1 MLSEFPFSLTRPE
14 FISNEGSTMD
24 RRAFLKAAAASSLMS
39 LGGAAGSVA
48 ATDKVTPFVRVRPG
62 DAAWPSQAR
71 WNGLFNAVG
80 GRLVRLDDPLASCR
94 AAAEGAA
101 CQSFFKEMHNPYFI
115 SENPALTETS
125 GWVDAWN
132 SVPSA
137 YAVKVQ
143 STADVVAAVNFARE
157 NNLRLVVKGGGHSYQ
172 GTSDAPDSLL
182 IWTREMSGIT
192 LHDTFVPVGCD
203 ATHTPQPAVTVET
216 GARWLAVY
224 DAVTTRGG
232 RYVQG
237 GGCTTVGVAGFIHGG
252 GFGSFSKKYGQGAA
266 GLLQAEIVTADG
278 SILVV
283 NPCNHPDLF
292 WAVKGGGGGA
302 FGVLTKLT
310 LRTRDLPITFGAVFG
325 TIRAASDAAFRELIA
340 KTLSFYADKLF
351 NPHWGEQIAFGK
363 DNTVRIMMLFQG
375 LEQAE
380 AENVWAPFTSA
391 LATPAKDFL
400 IESPLSFFAVP
411 AQHFWDADYLRK
423 VPGLVLQDDRPGAPL
438 GNIFYVGDSGQ
449 VGFFIHGYKSAWL
462 PASLLSETDRQKLA
476 DAVFAASRHWPVS
489 FHFNKGLAGAAAE
502 AIEAARNTAMNPAVL
517 DAFAL
522 VIIAGH
528 GLPAFPGIPGHEPDL
543 AMARA
548 NAQAI
553 ASAADALFEVG
564 PGAGAYLSESDFFDV
579 NWKTRYWGLNFDRLA
594 AIKKRYDPEGLFFTH
609 HGVGSDEWSADGFT
623 RLRT

>member
-1 MLSEFPFSLTRPE
+1 ME
-14 FISNEGSTMD
+14 
-24 RRAFLKAAAASSLMS
+24 RRTFLKAAAAGALVSIGEAARSAT
-39 LGGAAGSVA
+39 AAG
-48 ATDKVTPFVRVRPG
+48 ATSLARVRPG

-71 WNGLFNAVG
+71 WNDLFNAVG
-80 GRLVRLDDPLASCR
+80 GRLAKLDDPLASCH
-94 AAAEGAA
+94 AAPDGAA
-101 CQSFFKEMHNPYFI
+101 CQAFFKEIRNPYFI
-115 SENPALTETS
+115 SEHPALTETS

-132 SVPSA
+132 SAPSA

-157 NNLRLVVKGGGHSYQ
+157 NNLRLVIKGGGHSYQ

-182 IWTREMSGIT
+182 IWTRQMSGIT
-192 LHDTFVPVGCD
+192 LHDAFIPVGCG
-203 ATHTPQPAVTVET
+203 ATHPPQPAVTVEP

-237 GGCTTVGVAGFIHGG
+237 GGCTTVGVTGFIHGG

-266 GLLQAEIVTADG
+266 GLLEAEIVTADG
-278 SILVV
+278 SVLVV
-283 NPCNHPDLF
+283 NACNHPDLF

-310 LRTRDLPITFGAVFG
+310 LRTRDLPTTFGAVFG
-325 TIRAASDAAFRELIA
+325 TIKAGSDTAFRDLIA
-340 KTLSFYADKLF
+340 RTLSFYADKLF

-380 AENVWAPFTSA
+380 AESVWAPFTSA
-391 LATPAKDFL
+391 LATQTTDFS

-438 GNIFYVGDSGQ
+438 GNFFYVGDSAQ

-462 PASLLSETDRQKLA
+462 PASLLSETERQKLA
-476 DAVFAASRHWPVS
+476 DAVFAASRYWPVQ

-502 AIEAARNTAMNPAVL
+502 EIEAARNTAMNPAVL

-528 GLPAFPGIPGHEPDL
+528 GPPAFSGIRGHEPDL
-543 AMARA
+543 ALARA
-548 NAQAI
+548 NAEAI
-553 ASAADALFEVG
+553 GRAFGALLKVA
-564 PGAGAYLSESDFFDV
+564 PGAGAYLSEADFFDP
-579 NWKTRYWGLNFDRLA
+579 NWKTTYWGPNFDRLA
-594 AIKKRYDPEGLFFTH
+594 AVKKRYDPEGLFFTH

-623 RLRT
+623 RLRM

>member
-1 MLSEFPFSLTRPE
+1 
-14 FISNEGSTMD
+14 MD
-24 RRAFLKAAAASSLMS
+24 RRTFLKAAAASGLTPFA
-39 LGGAAGSVA
+39 GTAGPAAA
-48 ATDKVTPFVRVRPG
+48 AAEPPFVRVRPG

-71 WNGLFNAVG
+71 WNSLFNAVG
-80 GRLVRLDDPLASCR
+80 GRLVKLDDPVAACR
-94 AAAEGAA
+94 AASDGAA
-101 CQSFFKEMHNPYFI
+101 CQAFLKEMRNPYFI
-115 SENPALTETS
+115 SDNPALTETS

-137 YAVKVQ
+137 YAIKVR

-157 NNLRLVVKGGGHSYQ
+157 NNLRLVIKGGGHSYQ

-192 LHDTFVPVGCD
+192 LQDAFVPVGCS
-203 ATHTPQPAVTVET
+203 ATHAPQPAVTVET

-224 DAVTTRGG
+224 EAVTTRGG

-266 GLLQAEIVTADG
+266 ALLEAEIVTADG
-278 SILVV
+278 NVLVV
-283 NPCNHPDLF
+283 NACNHPDLF

-310 LRTRDLPITFGAVFG
+310 LRTRELPTTFGAAFG
-325 TIRAASDAAFRELIA
+325 TIKAASDAAFRDLVA
-340 KTLSFYADKLF
+340 KTLTFYADKLF
-351 NPHWGEQIAFGK
+351 NSHWGEQIAFGK
-363 DNTVRIMMLFQG
+363 DNTVRISMVFQG

-380 AENVWAPFTSA
+380 AERVWAPFLQATS
-391 LATPAKDFL
+391 THDFSM
-400 IESPLSFFAVP
+400 ERPLSFFTAP
-411 AQHFWDADYLRK
+411 ARRFWDADYLRN

-449 VGFFIHGYKSAWL
+449 VGFFVHGYKSAWL
-462 PASLLSETDRQKLA
+462 PAPLLQDAERQKLA
-476 DAVFAASRHWPVS
+476 DAVFAASRHWPIS
-489 FHFNKGLAGAAAE
+489 FHFNKGLAGAARE
-502 AIEAARNTAMNPAVL
+502 EIEAARNTAMNPDVL

-522 VIIAGH
+522 VIIGGH
-528 GLPAFPGIPGHEPDL
+528 GPPAFPGIPAHEPDL
-543 AMARA
+543 ALARA

-553 ASAADALFEVG
+553 GRAFDPLLTVA
-564 PGAGAYLSESDFFDV
+564 PGAGAYLSEADFFDP
-579 NWKTRYWGLNFDRLA
+579 NWKTRYWGPNFDRLA
-594 AIKKRYDPEGLFFTH
+594 AIKKRYDPEGLFFVH
-609 HGVGSDEWSADGFT
+609 QGVGSDEWSADGFT

>member
-1 MLSEFPFSLTRPE
+1 
-14 FISNEGSTMD
+14 
-24 RRAFLKAAAASSLMS
+24 
-39 LGGAAGSVA
+39 
-48 ATDKVTPFVRVRPG
+48 VRPG

-71 WNGLFNAVG
+71 WNELFNAVG
-80 GRLVRLDDPLASCR
+80 GRLIKVDNPLASCR
-94 AAAEGAA
+94 VAPDGAA
-101 CQSFFKEMHNPYFI
+101 CQAFFKEIRNPYFI
-115 SENPALTETS
+115 SEHPALTETS
-125 GWVDAWN
+125 GWVDAW
-132 SVPSA
+132 SSAPSA

-143 STADVVAAVNFARE
+143 STKDVVAAVNFARE

-192 LHDTFVPVGCD
+192 LHDGFVPAGCD
-203 ATHTPQPAVTVET
+203 ATHAPQPAVTVEA

-224 DAVTTRGG
+224 DAVTTRAG

-266 GLLQAEIVTADG
+266 GLLEAEIVTADG
-278 SILVV
+278 GVLVV
-283 NPCNHPDLF
+283 NACNHPDLF

-302 FGVLTKLT
+302 FGVLTKLI
-310 LRTRDLPITFGAVFG
+310 LRTRELPTTFGAVFG
-325 TIRAASDAAFRELIA
+325 TIKASSDAAFRDLVAE
-340 KTLSFYADKLF
+340 TLSFYADKLF

-363 DNTVRIMMLFQG
+363 DNTVRVAMVFQG

-380 AENVWAPFTSA
+380 AERLWAPFRQITS
-391 LATPAKDFL
+391 TKDFS
-400 IESPLSFFAVP
+400 IESPLSFLAVP

-423 VPGLVLQDDRPGAPL
+423 VPGLTLQDDRPGAPL

-449 VGFFIHGYKSAWL
+449 VGFFMHGYKSAWL
-462 PASLLSETDRQKLA
+462 PASLLKEAERQKLA
-476 DAVFAASRHWPVS
+476 DAVFTASRHWPVS

-502 AIEAARNTAMNPAVL
+502 EIEAARDTAMNPDVL

-528 GLPAFPGIPGHEPDL
+528 GPPAFPGIPSHEPDL
-543 AMARA
+543 SLARA

-553 ASAADALFEVG
+553 GRAFDALLTVA
-564 PGAGAYLSESDFFDV
+564 PGAGAYLSEADFFDP
-579 NWKTRYWGLNFDRLA
+579 NWKTRYWGPNFDHLA
-594 AIKKRYDPEGLFFTH
+594 AVKKRYDPEGLFFTH
-609 HGVGSDEWSADGFT
+609 QGVGSDEWSADGFT